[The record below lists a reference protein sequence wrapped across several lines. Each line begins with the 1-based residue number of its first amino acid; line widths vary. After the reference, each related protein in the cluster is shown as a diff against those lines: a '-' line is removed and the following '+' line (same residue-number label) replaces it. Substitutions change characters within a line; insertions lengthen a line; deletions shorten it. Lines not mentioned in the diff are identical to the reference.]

1 MTPAGWGD
9 RSPVGGGACPYP
21 ANGGFFVVRKRGAG
35 TTNDGSDQEELFSE
49 EKLPGGIK
57 SSRIDR
63 AVGPRTRRR
72 SKMQIPEKASL
83 LRIFIGEAA
92 KPHPTPPHIAI
103 VPQTPSRPLP
113 HPRD

>member
-1 MTPAGWGD
+1 MTPAGGGD

-83 LRIFIGEAA
+83 LRIFIGEDDKAA
-92 KPHPTPPHIAI
+92 GRPPYEANLPKPPH
-103 VPQTPSRPLP
+103 V
-113 HPRD
+113 HPPPPT

>member
-1 MTPAGWGD
+1 MLPGGGGA

-83 LRIFIGEAA
+83 LRIFIGEDDKDDGRALYAA
-92 KPHPTPPHIAI
+92 
-103 VPQTPSRPLP
+103 VVL
-113 HPRD
+113 